1 MGRWSAFDA
10 FNEDA
15 ASNAGY
21 QYTQGASASSVFAN
35 RRLSDAV
42 LASADFRNKR
52 VVDVGCGDG
61 TYTVELFDRGGTA
74 SIHGID
80 GATQAVELARS
91 RVGTRAITFEAGSAE
106 ALPLQSDSFDVA
118 HLRGVLHHVDD
129 PKRALGEAMRV
140 ASVVVVTE
148 PNGYNPVLKV
158 LERVSPYHIQHEER
172 SFFPATLHRWAR
184 ALGGRVRSPVF
195 VGLVPFFC
203 PEPMARALK
212 LVEPLLERTPL
223 FRQLCCGT
231 YVFVVERLTNASR

>member
-1 MGRWSAFDA
+1 MARWSAFNA
-10 FNEDA
+10 FNNDA

-21 QYTQGASASSVFAN
+21 QYTQGASASSIIAN

-42 LASADFRNKR
+42 LASADFRDKR
-52 VVDVGCGDG
+52 VLDVGCGDG
-61 TYTVELFDRGGTA
+61 TYTVELYDRAGAA

-80 GATQAVELARS
+80 GATQAVELART

-106 ALPLQSDSFDVA
+106 SLPMEDDSFDVA

-140 ASVVVVTE
+140 APVVVVTE

-172 SFFPATLHRWAR
+172 SFFPVTLGGWAR
-184 ALGGRVRSPVF
+184 ALGGIVRSPEF

-203 PEPMARALK
+203 PDPMARALK

-231 YVFVVERLTNASR
+231 YVFVVERRATASR